1 MHKIKPKI
9 LSNAL
14 MEIAKEHNLI
24 DEIYNS
30 SIIIDHLLKESVIL
44 RFFFQSK
51 KISKDQKFSILS
63 ETLNKSVHPLLIEAV
78 SNLKGTSAV
87 RSFKNFH
94 ENISH
99 EYKVEKNIID
109 VKITLADKLPA
120 SEISKIKLSIDKNL
134 GKKSD
139 LDVSV
144 DASIIGG
151 IKLRINNT
159 YLDGSVQN
167 KLQVLKH
174 TLLPK

>member
-1 MHKIKPKI
+1 MRKVSPKI
-9 LSNAL
+9 LSNVL

-30 SIIIDHLLKESVIL
+30 SKIINRLLKESVIL

-51 KISKDQKFSILS
+51 KISKDQKFSTLS
-63 ETLNKSVHPLLIEAV
+63 EILNKSVHPLLIEAI
-78 SNLKGTSAV
+78 SNFKGTNAV
-87 RSFKNFH
+87 RSFRDFY
-94 ENISH
+94 ENISYN
-99 EYKVEKNIID
+99 YKIEKNIID
-109 VKITLADKLPA
+109 FKIILAEKLPD
-120 SEISKIKLSIDKNL
+120 SEISRIKLSIDKSL

-144 DASIIGG
+144 DDSIIGG

>member
-1 MHKIKPKI
+1 MHKVSPKI
-9 LSNAL
+9 LSNVL

-30 SIIIDHLLKESVIL
+30 SKIIDHLLRESVIL
-44 RFFFQSK
+44 RFLFQSK
-51 KISKDQKFSILS
+51 KILKDQKFSILS
-63 ETLNKSVHPLLIEAV
+63 ETLKNLVHPLLIEAI
-78 SNLKGTSAV
+78 SSYKGTSAV
-87 RSFKNFH
+87 RSFRDFY
-94 ENISH
+94 EIISYR
-99 EYKVEKNIID
+99 YKVEKNIID
-109 VKITLADKLPA
+109 VKITLADKLSAP
-120 SEISKIKLSIDKNL
+120 EISKIKLSIDKNL

-144 DASIIGG
+144 DDSIIGG

>member
-1 MHKIKPKI
+1 MRKVSPKI
-9 LSNAL
+9 LSNVL

-30 SIIIDHLLKESVIL
+30 SKIIDHLLKESVIL

-51 KISKDQKFSILS
+51 KISKDQKFSTLS
-63 ETLNKSVHPLLIEAV
+63 EILNKSVHPLLIEAI
-78 SNLKGTSAV
+78 SNFKGTSAV
-87 RSFKNFH
+87 RSFRDFY
-94 ENISH
+94 ENISSK
-99 EYKVEKNIID
+99 YKIEKNIID
-109 VKITLADKLPA
+109 VKITLAEKLPE

-144 DASIIGG
+144 DDSIIGG

>member
-1 MHKIKPKI
+1 MRKVSPKI
-9 LSNAL
+9 LSNVL

-30 SIIIDHLLKESVIL
+30 SKIIDHLLKESVIL

-51 KISKDQKFSILS
+51 KISKDQKFSILF
-63 ETLNKSVHPLLIEAV
+63 EILNKSVHPLFIEAI
-78 SNLKGTSAV
+78 SNFKGTSAV
-87 RSFKNFH
+87 RSFRDFY

-99 EYKVEKNIID
+99 KYKIEKNIVD
-109 VKITLADKLPA
+109 VKIILADKLTT

-144 DASIIGG
+144 DDSIIGG

-159 YLDGSVQN
+159 VFSR
-167 KLQVLKH
+167 
-174 TLLPK
+174 

>member
-1 MHKIKPKI
+1 MRKVSPKI
-9 LSNAL
+9 LSNVL

-30 SIIIDHLLKESVIL
+30 SKILDRLLKESVVL

-51 KISKDQKFSILS
+51 KISKDQKFSTYS
-63 ETLNKSVHPLLIEAV
+63 EILNKSVHPLFIEAI
-78 SNLKGTSAV
+78 SNFKGTSAV
-87 RSFKNFH
+87 KSLRDFY

-99 EYKVEKNIID
+99 KYKIEKNIID

-120 SEISKIKLSIDKNL
+120 SEISKIKLSIDKSL

-144 DASIIGG
+144 DDSIIGG

>member
-1 MHKIKPKI
+1 MHKVKPKI
-9 LSNAL
+9 LSNVL
-14 MEIAKEHNLI
+14 MEIAKEYNLI

-30 SIIIDHLLKESVIL
+30 SKIIDHLLKESMIL

-51 KISKDQKFSILS
+51 KISKDQKFSTLS
-63 ETLNKSVHPLLIEAV
+63 EILNKSVHPLLIEAI
-78 SNLKGTSAV
+78 SNFKGTNAV
-87 RSFKNFH
+87 RSFRDFY

-99 EYKVEKNIID
+99 KYKIEKNIID
-109 VKITLADKLPA
+109 VKITLAEKLPE

-144 DASIIGG
+144 DDSIIGG

>member
-1 MHKIKPKI
+1 MRKVKPKI
-9 LSNAL
+9 LSNVL
-14 MEIAKEHNLI
+14 MKIAKEHNLI

-30 SIIIDHLLKESVIL
+30 SKIIDRLLKESVLL

-63 ETLNKSVHPLLIEAV
+63 EILNKSAHPLLIEAI
-78 SNLKGTSAV
+78 SNFKGTSAV
-87 RSFKNFH
+87 RSFKDFYEH
-94 ENISH
+94 LSQK
-99 EYKVEKNIID
+99 YKIEKNIID
-109 VKITLADKLPA
+109 VKITLSDKLPA
-120 SEISKIKLSIDKNL
+120 SEISKIKLLIDKNL

-139 LDVSV
+139 LDVSI
-144 DASIIGG
+144 DDSIIGG